1 MPFNLVAFLDGGAG
15 EAEAFAIQMFPI
27 LFESES

>member
-1 MPFNLVAFLDGGAG
+1 MPFNLTAFLDGSAG
-15 EAEAFAIQMFPI
+15 EAEAFAVEIFFF